1 MHHFLP
7 HIKSSN
13 TIKQNGHVMFLIN
26 LQMSGIFAL
35 WVIQHHASQICS
47 LSCDYASCLTTH
59 IVIQRQNV
67 CKAEHCIHEWMVDS
81 KNCKQQ
87 QINKQTDI
95 KLSHLTTSDTR
106 YIVVLQQNVSCVA
119 LVNFQRIQRFPH
131 KLLRTLYVLS
141 PRSRMF
147 ARLNTTYAW
156 LVDFQDGSL
165 IVWLL
170 DHLIFATDH
179 HQNNQKAEKTAY
191 YISDTSGCS
200 IRCMERCWWIVGM
213 FSNRSSRKRSHSVYL
228 YRTCMLSTIDR
239 DRPQHCSF
247 STQITLMR

>member
-1 MHHFLP
+1 
-7 HIKSSN
+7 
-13 TIKQNGHVMFLIN
+13 
-26 LQMSGIFAL
+26 
-35 WVIQHHASQICS
+35 
-47 LSCDYASCLTTH
+47 
-59 IVIQRQNV
+59 
-67 CKAEHCIHEWMVDS
+67 MVDS
-81 KNCKQQ
+81 KNYKQQ

-95 KLSHLTTSDTR
+95 KLSHLTTSDIR

-165 IVWLL
+165 IVLLL

-179 HQNNQKAEKTAY
+179 HQNNQKAEMNAY
-191 YISDTSGCS
+191 YISDNSGCS
-200 IRCMERCWWIVGM
+200 IRCMEIEVLMNCWHVFQPIIPKTLTLCVPISYM
-213 FSNRSSRKRSHSVYL
+213 YVIH
-228 YRTCMLSTIDR
+228 YR
-239 DRPQHCSF
+239 
-247 STQITLMR
+247 